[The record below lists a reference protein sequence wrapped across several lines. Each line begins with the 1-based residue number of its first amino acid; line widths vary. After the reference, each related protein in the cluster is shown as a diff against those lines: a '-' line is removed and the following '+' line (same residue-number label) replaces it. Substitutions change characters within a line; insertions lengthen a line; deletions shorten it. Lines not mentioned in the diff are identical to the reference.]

1 MHILLGKG
9 MEMSMRQRI
18 SKTRLY
24 ADYKQ
29 ASGLLRHDLVW
40 SEDFEAIRIPL
51 ADLIDHHANIGE
63 RPLAL
68 TAIVHN
74 LIATEN
80 DLSI

>member
-1 MHILLGKG
+1 
-9 MEMSMRQRI
+9 MRSRI
-18 SKTRLY
+18 DKTRLY

-40 SEDFEAIRIPL
+40 SNDFDAIRIPL
-51 ADLIDHHANIGE
+51 ADLIDHHANVGE

-68 TAIVHN
+68 TAIVQK
-74 LIATEN
+74 LIADEN